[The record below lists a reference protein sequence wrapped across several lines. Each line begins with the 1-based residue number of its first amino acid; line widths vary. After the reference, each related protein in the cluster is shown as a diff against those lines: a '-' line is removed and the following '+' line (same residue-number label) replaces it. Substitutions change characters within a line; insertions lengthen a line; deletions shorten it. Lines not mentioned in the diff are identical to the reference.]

1 MSTTLRSLIVQRIR
15 DSGPLTVAEYMDLAL
30 YHPVL
35 GYYSHTRRPTGRAGD
50 FFTSVDVGPQ
60 FGALLAAQLNQ
71 MYRLLVVRGT
81 PVFELVEVGASNAQ
95 LARDI
100 LDTTEEIYPDLYAA
114 IRLTL
119 VETSK
124 AARAAQRET
133 LGHHQKRLSDQ
144 LEILPDQVCGVIL
157 TNELLDAL
165 PTHAVTMTLD
175 GLREL
180 FVGLSGDRLVQE
192 ASHPSTPELDRYI
205 QRLDF
210 PPLPGWRGEINLAA
224 VNWIRSAAR
233 QLKQGFI
240 IVIDYGRS
248 AEELYSNRHDGGT
261 LTTYYRHIGD
271 ATGTDPQQLGGPTW
285 LNCPGEQ
292 DITSHV
298 DLTSIQTA
306 AQEEGLD
313 ELGLVDQT
321 RFLLGLGALGL
332 PCKSV
337 DSTETIKHRLALK
350 TLLVPGSLGSTHKVL
365 LLSKQMG
372 QPQLLGCS
380 FHMDNE
386 TTWIK
391 STERTDISSDTK
403 ST

>member
-1 MSTTLRSLIVQRIR
+1 MSLLREIIARRIG
-15 DSGPLTVAEYMDLAL
+15 SNGPLAFAEYMDLAL

-71 MYRLLVVRGT
+71 MYRLLVVSGT
-81 PVFELVEVGASNAQ
+81 PVIELVEVGASNAQ

-133 LGHHQKRLSDQ
+133 LGHHQKRLSGQ

-180 FVGLSGDRLVQE
+180 FVALSGDRFVQE
-192 ASHPSTPELDRYI
+192 TGHPSTPELDRYI
-205 QRLDF
+205 QRLDL
-210 PPLPGWRGEINLAA
+210 PPPPGWRGEINLAA

-271 ATGTDPQQLGGPTW
+271 APAPIHS
-285 LNCPGEQ
+285 N
-292 DITSHV
+292 
-298 DLTSIQTA
+298 
-306 AQEEGLD
+306 
-313 ELGLVDQT
+313 
-321 RFLLGLGALGL
+321 
-332 PCKSV
+332 
-337 DSTETIKHRLALK
+337 
-350 TLLVPGSLGSTHKVL
+350 
-365 LLSKQMG
+365 
-372 QPQLLGCS
+372 
-380 FHMDNE
+380 
-386 TTWIK
+386 
-391 STERTDISSDTK
+391 
-403 ST
+403 

>member
-1 MSTTLRSLIVQRIR
+1 MSTTLRSLIAQRIR
-15 DSGPLTVAEYMDLAL
+15 NSGPLTVAEYMDLAL

-35 GYYSHTRRPTGRAGD
+35 GYYSRTRRPTGRAGD

-60 FGALLAAQLNQ
+60 FGALLATQLNE
-71 MYRLLVVRGT
+71 MHRLLVASGT

-100 LDTTEEIYPDLYAA
+100 LDTTEELYPDLYAA

-124 AARAAQRET
+124 AARATQRAT

-144 LEILPDQVCGVIL
+144 LESLPNQVCGVIL

-180 FVGLSGDRLVQE
+180 FVGLSGDCFVQQPG
-192 ASHPSTPELDRYI
+192 HPSTPEIDRYI

-210 PPLPGWRGEINLAA
+210 APPPGWRGEVNLAA
-224 VNWIRSAAR
+224 VDWIRSAAQR
-233 QLKQGFI
+233 LKQGFI
-240 IVIDYGRS
+240 IMIDYGHP
-248 AEELYSNRHDGGT
+248 AEQLYSNSHDGGT
-261 LTTYYRHIGD
+261 LTTYHRHIED
-271 ATGTDPQQLGGPTW
+271 ATGTDPQQLGGPAW

-298 DLTSIQTA
+298 DLTSIRTA

-321 RFLLGLGALGL
+321 RFLLGLGALNL
-332 PCKSV
+332 PSKSV
-337 DSTETIKHRLALK
+337 DSTDTVKHRLALK

-365 LLSKQMG
+365 LLGKQMG

-380 FHMDNE
+380 FHMDSENSCG
-386 TTWIK
+386 
-391 STERTDISSDTK
+391 STEQTDILSGSK
-403 ST
+403 SK